1 MDLFGE
7 SLFGENLFG
16 FGVNTAAPGGDE
28 KDELNLLRNWQA
40 EEAKKLDEAEARGDA
55 VKINVQ
61 TNLLSWLTKEIEKR
75 ERFSPPKWRSP
86 WTGTPG
92 AAGLFMGEDLIAPPT
107 DIKKTLKAMSKLPMP
122 LRRSSPSII
131 EWLRKPEALRRA
143 VSFIKSAMMSLKK
156 AKSSADYRAAANAA
170 MSAAILAGRASEDD
184 SALASRVINTAKAI
198 LFASLKRQKKI

>member
-1 MDLFGE
+1 MD
-7 SLFGENLFG
+7 LFGENLFG
-16 FGVNTAAPGGDE
+16 ENLFGLSDNPQE
-28 KDELNLLRNWQA
+28 ELKVLRNWQA
-40 EEAKKLDEAEARGDA
+40 EEAAKLDEAEARGDA
-55 VKINVQ
+55 VKINIQ
-61 TNLLSWLTKEIEKR
+61 TNLLDWLTKEIEKR
-75 ERFSPPKWRSP
+75 SRFSPPTWKNP

-122 LRRSSPSII
+122 LRRSSASVI

-143 VSFIKSAMMSLKK
+143 VSFIGSAMRSLKK
-156 AKSSADYRAAANAA
+156 AKSSADYRSAANAA

-184 SALASRVINTAKAI
+184 SALASRIINTAKAI

>member
-16 FGVNTAAPGGDE
+16 FGANIAAPGGD
-28 KDELNLLRNWQA
+28 KGDELNLLRNWQA
-40 EEAKKLDEAEARGDA
+40 EEAAKFDAAEARGDA
-55 VKINVQ
+55 PAANISMD
-61 TNLLSWLTKEIEKR
+61 TLRWLTKEIEKR
-75 ERFSPPKWRSP
+75 EPPPPGRFLSPTWP
-86 WTGTPG
+86 GTRG
-92 AAGLFMGEDLIAPPT
+92 GGFFGEGLVAPPA

-156 AKSSADYRAAANAA
+156 AKSSADYRSAANAA

-184 SALASRVINTAKAI
+184 SALASRIINTAKAI